1 MKRLFSLLALP
12 LLVAAAPA
20 SAAELVYNWK
30 TGTTVAYH
38 YQDETAISMVLP
50 NLGAMPGMGGMG
62 GMFGG
67 MGGMPDI
74 GAGGGLQSRLKVS
87 SDFTQK
93 VGRVFP
99 DGSAEVTFEVTSLQV
114 EQDGRSLG
122 TLTSFP
128 AEARTLK
135 GRMDRKGHL
144 LLEQQL
150 KVYMVDNKVVIGLQA
165 GGSGASATVEA
176 GEGDERV
183 SVKVFAGVD
192 PKTGQVTASAT
203 MQTSP
208 AKGEAQVT
216 GETPS
221 VEALPV
227 GLLDMLVLPD
237 GDFRPGSVTEVKHP
251 FGTLSCTA
259 ESFDAGIAKMRVKST
274 AAVNTRQVAAP
285 AGKQAFTVSGEDGA
299 DSFGMEMQ
307 MDVVGEAGG
316 DDEAPPMAGMPE
328 MKTNLDA
335 DVAGQFD
342 TARGALVQ
350 VAGTVKMNTEAA
362 GMTMKTDSTFSLQAK

>member
-150 KVYMVDNKVVIGLQA
+150 KVYMVDNKVVIGVQA

-176 GEGDERV
+176 GDGDERV

-203 MQTSP
+203 MQTAP

-299 DSFGMEMQ
+299 DAFGMEMQ

>member
-299 DSFGMEMQ
+299 DAFGMEMQ

>member
-176 GEGDERV
+176 GDGDERV

-299 DSFGMEMQ
+299 DAFGMEMQ

>member
-38 YQDETAISMVLP
+38 YQDETALTMELP
-50 NLGAMPGMGGMG
+50 NLGAMPGMGSTG

-67 MGGMPDI
+67 MGAM
-74 GAGGGLQSRLKVS
+74 GGGGGGGGITSRLKVS

-128 AEARTLK
+128 PEARTLN

-144 LLEQQL
+144 LLEEDL
-150 KVYMVDNKVVIGLQA
+150 KVYLVDNKVVIGLQA

-176 GEGDERV
+176 GDGDERV

-203 MQTSP
+203 MQTAP

-227 GLLDMLVLPD
+227 GLLDLLVLPD

-285 AGKQAFTVSGEDGA
+285 AGKQAFTVSGEQGE
-299 DSFGMEMQ
+299 DSFGMEM
-307 MDVVGEAGG
+307 DVVGEPGE

-328 MKTNLDA
+328 MKTNLDV

-342 TARGALVQ
+342 TARGALVR
-350 VAGTVKMNTEAA
+350 VSGTVKMNTEAA

>member
-150 KVYMVDNKVVIGLQA
+150 KVYMVDNKVVIGVQA

-176 GEGDERV
+176 GDGDERV

-203 MQTSP
+203 MQTAP

>member
-1 MKRLFSLLALP
+1 MKPLIPLLALP
-12 LLVAAAPA
+12 LLLTALPA
-20 SAAELVYNWK
+20 RAAELVYNWK
-30 TGTTVAYH
+30 SGATVAYH
-38 YQDETAISMVLP
+38 YQDETALTVELP
-50 NLGAMPGMGGMG
+50 NLGGMPGMGGMG

-67 MGGMPDI
+67 MGGMP
-74 GAGGGLQSRLKVS
+74 AMSGGGGITSRIKVAS
-87 SDFTQK
+87 GFTQK

-122 TLTSFP
+122 TLTRFP

-144 LLEQQL
+144 MLEDEL
-150 KVYMVDNKVVIGLQA
+150 KVFMVDNKVVIGVQS
-165 GGSGASATVEA
+165 GGASASASVEA
-176 GEGDERV
+176 GDGNERV

-203 MQTSP
+203 VKSAP
-208 AKGEAQVT
+208 DEGEAAVSA
-216 GETPS
+216 ETPS
-221 VEALPV
+221 VDALPI

-259 ESFDAGIAKMRVKST
+259 ESLQGGVAKMRVKSST
-274 AAVNTRQVAAP
+274 AVNTRQVATTK
-285 AGKQAFTVSGEDGA
+285 GKQAFAVSGEEGD
-299 DSFGMEMQ
+299 DSFAMEMEVEGF
-307 MDVVGEAGG
+307 DTETE
-316 DDEAPPMAGMPE
+316 DDEAPPAAAMPE
-328 MKTNLDA
+328 MQSNLDA
-335 DVAGQFD
+335 DVAAQFD

-350 VAGTVKMNTEAA
+350 VAGTVKMNTKA
-362 GMTMKTDSTFSLQAK
+362 GGVSMKTDSTFSLQAK